1 MEEAVFK
8 TTVMGGFN
16 KSEVLAFIDKQ
27 DEQFREKEKELLA
40 KIDSLSTGLKNET
53 LRSENLEKQIEELK
67 EELNA
72 EKEKNA
78 DALEKLHTIGVEA
91 KKADE
96 AYTADLE
103 SRDAEIQRL
112 KEEAA
117 ALRDAKREA
126 EEKAEKAV
134 AYAEELKDKLELIDK
149 TKEQIG
155 RALLEA
161 QQAADNIIN
170 SANEEAEAIKERAR
184 NEAQQ
189 LIDEAES
196 KAEEMTIHVK
206 EKLDSLLGSVKEYKE
221 RIMEARTDA
230 ANFFST
236 IDSVFDAMQSNSDDI
251 FNTFSSAFNTSEN
264 TETEDEPTEE
274 TDTVKFDFSSTE
286 D

>member
-1 MEEAVFK
+1 MDEAVFK

-27 DEQFREKEKELLA
+27 DEQFREKERELTA

-53 LRSENLEKQIEELK
+53 LRSEELAKQVEELT

-72 EKEKNA
+72 EREKSA

-91 KKADE
+91 KKANE
-96 AYTADLE
+96 AFIADLE

-112 KEEAA
+112 KEEAVS
-117 ALRDAKREA
+117 LRDAKREA

-134 AYAEELKDKLELIDK
+134 AYAEELKEKLALIDK

-161 QQAADNIIN
+161 QQTADNIIN
-170 SANEEAEAIKERAR
+170 SANEEAESIKENAK

-189 LIDEAES
+189 LIDEAEG
-196 KAEEMTIHVK
+196 KVEEINNSIR
-206 EKLDSLLGSVKEYKE
+206 EKLDLLLCSVKEYKE
-221 RIMEARTDA
+221 RIMEARADT

-236 IDSVFDAMQSNSDDI
+236 VDSVFESMQNDSDEIFDKFSN
-251 FNTFSSAFNTSEN
+251 AFDMPKE
-264 TETEDEPTEE
+264 TEEPEDEPAEE
-274 TDTVKFDFSSTE
+274 IAAVKFDFST
-286 D
+286 DN